1 LALGAT
7 ADFDGKKLS
16 VSSLTSR
23 EAENRRASQMN
34 KKKVLVV
41 DDDPSHR
48 QRVRE
53 LLLKNHVVLEAED
66 GQEAINVAR
75 SQHPDLILLD
85 IAMPKMDGYATCHA
99 MKKDPITKEIP
110 IILLTSLSKELNCVL
125 SRKLGAED
133 NIPKPFTERNLLDT
147 LNKFLPTS

>member
-1 LALGAT
+1 LALGAP

-16 VSSLTSR
+16 ASSLSPI
-23 EAENRRASQMN
+23 EAENRRANQMN

-66 GQEAINVAR
+66 GQEAMNVAR
-75 SQHPDLILLD
+75 NQHPDLILLD